1 MYVDLVGVVVSGSVE
16 VVLSL
21 VVACEGTVGCD
32 DDEGRFFNDVLN
44 DGSGRVASSP
54 CSLPSPYSA

>member
-32 DDEGRFFNDVLN
+32 DDEEENDAFLTM
-44 DGSGRVASSP
+44 S
-54 CSLPSPYSA
+54 